1 MCQVRILE
9 QIHNLTKMRKDKFDF
24 ETFKKTAAHRLKQGD
39 SLLGREG
46 VLTPL
51 LKDFLEEA
59 LSGELEAHL
68 EDEKPNRKNGKG
80 RKSLKTT
87 LGTVE
92 LDTPRDRNGTFEPE
106 LVSKRRRSLG
116 VDLDRQ
122 ILALYARG
130 ASYGDISDHLQ
141 EMYGLDISTATIS
154 RVTDKIL
161 PLVQE
166 WRSRPLEQVYPFVW
180 LDAIHYKVRHEGRVI
195 NRAVYCMIGLNQEGY
210 KELLGMYIGENEGA
224 KFWLQ
229 VLTDLQNR
237 GIEDI
242 FIASIDNL
250 TGFADAIES
259 IFPNTEVQLCV
270 VHQIRNSQKYLSYKD
285 VKPFMMDL
293 KPVYQATTKEQA
305 ERHLDQLEANWGDK
319 YPKVIDSWRKN
330 WPRLSNYFQ
339 YSKEIRRII
348 YTTNIIE
355 GFYRQ
360 IRNVTKSKGA
370 FTSEDALMKLL
381 FLAQENICSKWN
393 RLVHNWNQTLAQLS
407 IIFGERLKLNI

>member
-1 MCQVRILE
+1 MEKQ
-9 QIHNLTKMRKDKFDF
+9 NFNF
-24 ETFKKTAAHRLKQGD
+24 ETFKKSAAERLKQGD

-51 LKDFLEEA
+51 LKEFLEEA
-59 LSGELEAHL
+59 LGAELEAHL
-68 EDEKPNRKNGKG
+68 DEERPNRKNGKG
-80 RKSLKTT
+80 NKLLKTSV
-87 LGTVE
+87 GNVE
-92 LDTPRDRNGTFEPE
+92 IETPRDRNGTFEPE
-106 LVSKRRRSLG
+106 LVPKRQRTLG

-141 EMYGLDISTATIS
+141 EMYGLDVSTATIS

-166 WRSRPLEQVYPFVW
+166 WRSRPLEAVYPFVW
-180 LDAIHYKVRHEGRVI
+180 LDAIHYKVRHEGRVL

-210 KELLGMYIGENEGA
+210 KELLGMYVNESEGA

-237 GIEDI
+237 GVEDI

-250 TGFADAIES
+250 TGFAEAIES
-259 IFPNTEVQLCV
+259 IFPHTEIQLCV
-270 VHQIRNSQKYLSYKD
+270 IHQIRNSQKYLSYKD
-285 VKPFMMDL
+285 VKPFMTDL
-293 KPVYQATTKEQA
+293 KPVYQASTKELA
-305 ERHLDQLEANWGDK
+305 ERHLDQLAANWEAK

-339 YSKEIRRII
+339 YTKEIRRII

-360 IRNVTKSKGA
+360 IRNVTAAAAAKSKGA

-381 FLAQENICSKWN
+381 FLAQQNICSKWN
-393 RLVHNWNQTLAQLS
+393 RPVHNWNQTLAQLS
-407 IIFGERLKLNI
+407 IIYADRLKLNI

>member
-1 MCQVRILE
+1 ME
-9 QIHNLTKMRKDKFDF
+9 KKEKFDF
-24 ETFKKTAAHRLKQGD
+24 EAFKKSAAQRLKQGE
-39 SLLGREG
+39 SLLGKEG

-51 LKDFLEEA
+51 LRDFLEEA
-59 LSGELEAHL
+59 LAGELEAHIEE
-68 EDEKPNRKNGKG
+68 EDKPNRKNGKG
-80 RKSLKTT
+80 RKVLKTS

-92 LDTPRDRNGTFEPE
+92 IATPRDRNGSFEPE
-106 LVSKRRRSLG
+106 LVPKRQRSLG

-141 EMYGLDISTATIS
+141 ELYGLDVSATTVS

-166 WRSRPLEQVYPFVW
+166 WRNRPLEQVYPFVW

-195 NRAVYCMIGLNQEGY
+195 NRAVYCIIGLNQEGY

-229 VLTDLQNR
+229 VLTDLHNR
-237 GIEDI
+237 GVEDI

-259 IFPNTEVQLCV
+259 IFPYTEVQLCI

-285 VKPFMMDL
+285 VKAFMTDL
-293 KPVYQATTKEQA
+293 KPVYKATTKEQA
-305 ERHLDQLEANWGDK
+305 EKYLDQLESNWGFK

-339 YSKEIRRII
+339 YTPDIRRII

-355 GFYRQ
+355 GFHRQ

-381 FLAQENICSKWN
+381 FLAQENICAKWN
-393 RLVHNWNQTLAQLS
+393 RPVHNWNQTLAQLS
-407 IIFGERLKLNI
+407 IIFGDRLKLNI